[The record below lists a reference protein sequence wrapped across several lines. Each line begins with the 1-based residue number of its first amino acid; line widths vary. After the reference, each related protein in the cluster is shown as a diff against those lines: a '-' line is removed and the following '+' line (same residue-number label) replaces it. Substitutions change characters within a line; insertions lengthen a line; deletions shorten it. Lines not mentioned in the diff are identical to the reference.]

1 MRAGHWLRGER
12 DAMMAGRR
20 NGRCPGRALNSKAR
34 CGSCFSL
41 SVSLSLF
48 LLFAFSKP
56 LSVFLSFS
64 PFAVLVAASFIRWA
78 PVSEKLGP
86 IYKESVHFS
95 VAHLSGHLTTR

>member
-12 DAMMAGRR
+12 DGMMAGRR

-34 CGSCFSL
+34 CGTCF
-41 SVSLSLF
+41 SLSLF
-48 LLFAFSKP
+48 LFFAFSKP
-56 LSVFLSFS
+56 LSIFLSFS
-64 PFAVLVAASFIRWA
+64 PVRGISCCVVGWA

>member
-41 SVSLSLF
+41 SLSSSFLLFLSLF
-48 LLFAFSKP
+48 LSFF
-56 LSVFLSFS
+56 LSVRGISCC
-64 PFAVLVAASFIRWA
+64 VVRWA